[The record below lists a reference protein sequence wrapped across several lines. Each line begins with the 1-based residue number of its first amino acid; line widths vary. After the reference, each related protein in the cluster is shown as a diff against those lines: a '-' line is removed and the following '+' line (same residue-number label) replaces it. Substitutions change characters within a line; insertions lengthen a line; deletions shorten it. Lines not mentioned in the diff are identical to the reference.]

1 MEWFTHGHIIFRH
14 LTLTTQVPVFTWPVS
29 ILALQRAELANVII
43 VPFPSPCWKLRGF
56 FPPIFTAR
64 PWENSLSQSHQS
76 VETPLWRVPPEF
88 NPRIC
93 PHWAP
98 GDCQSL
104 GFLSPLFPWRCLLG
118 AGWGGVGGCLCSSK
132 WWVSQSPLLPF
143 FTQTFALWPHFSGK
157 SESCWFSGFFSFLLV
172 KTGRWLLNSLHDRP
186 ETGSLSLYFCF
197 CFPFYGTA
205 VFSVESVS

>member
-1 MEWFTHGHIIFRH
+1 MEWFTHAHVIFRH

-88 NPRIC
+88 NPCIC

-118 AGWGGVGGCLCSSK
+118 AGWGGGWGGVSAPVNGEFLNLRCS
-132 WWVSQSPLLPF
+132 
-143 FTQTFALWPHFSGK
+143 HFSRRHLP
-157 SESCWFSGFFSFLLV
+157 SDLTSLANLRVVDFPVSSAFYLLRQ
-172 KTGRWLLNSLHDRP
+172 GGD
-186 ETGSLSLYFCF
+186 F
-197 CFPFYGTA
+197 
-205 VFSVESVS
+205 